1 MNARPPRRRLA
12 DAITW
17 DLPSE
22 PQQDG
27 SVINRMACQIA
38 LEAILT
44 HLGGRYGDADCP
56 LTRPTLL
63 TQEAGE

>member
-1 MNARPPRRRLA
+1 MNARPPRNRLA

-17 DLPSE
+17 DPPSE
-22 PQQDG
+22 SQQDG
-27 SVINRMACQIA
+27 SAINRVVCQIA

-56 LTRPTLL
+56 LTRLTLL
-63 TQEAGE
+63 TQEAGV